1 MSAYARGLHAP
12 TAFAWSPGGKL
23 YATEEQGNVVAV
35 LPGRA
40 PQVVA
45 RGFDTP
51 LGLTFANG
59 TLYVSAKGAL
69 WRVSGGGR
77 RAIVRGLPSGR
88 HQQDNVVFARGRL
101 YFGSGSTCDVCRER
115 SRFSA
120 TVLSVLPDG
129 RDLRVEA
136 RGLRNPYGLVVGP
149 GAEVYATV
157 NGQDELGDSEPA
169 DTVVLLRR
177 GAFYGWPDCWPS
189 FRRRQLAGVCA
200 GVTRPLAYLEP
211 HSSAD
216 GIAYWRGALYVTE
229 WGQYLSHAHGRK
241 VVRVGFDGRVSVFAT
256 GLVHPLPIAE
266 RGGELFVGDYSTG
279 VVYRIRLRIHPARG
293 TTSRNRRDARAAR
306 CTGSSA
312 ARLRG

>member
-1 MSAYARGLHAP
+1 LHAP

-23 YATEEQGNVVAV
+23 YATEEQGDVVAV

-59 TLYVSAKGAL
+59 TLYVSTKGAL

-120 TVLSVLPDG
+120 TVLSVQPDG
-129 RDLRVEA
+129 RDLRIEA

-149 GAEVYATV
+149 GGEVYVTV

-189 FRRRQLAGVCA
+189 FRRRQLTGVCT
-200 GVTRPLAYLEP
+200 GVTKPLAYLEP

-266 RGGELFVGDYSTG
+266 HGGELFVGDYSTG

-293 TTSRNRRDARAAR
+293 TTSRNRRDVRAAR